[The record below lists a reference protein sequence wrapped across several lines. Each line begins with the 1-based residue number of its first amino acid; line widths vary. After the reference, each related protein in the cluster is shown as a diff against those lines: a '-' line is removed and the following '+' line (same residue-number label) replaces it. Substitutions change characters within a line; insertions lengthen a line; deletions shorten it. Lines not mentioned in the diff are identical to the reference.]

1 MNNYSQDI
9 TKKNILNVNCLHI
22 HINKGESLKKNEME
36 FTSSNAEQ
44 PLRGMELQEKEEK
57 DERHKGKLIR
67 NYPKKVP
74 INTILKVI

>member
-1 MNNYSQDI
+1 
-9 TKKNILNVNCLHI
+9 
-22 HINKGESLKKNEME
+22 ME